1 MFRTRVSKPG
11 LDRIRQIVPFDLP
24 PETALLDS
32 YQEYSREVVLV
43 ARLSLSRAAVQQL
56 LKGLP
61 AGSEVSSSGVMGRP
75 ALSALPAWW
84 APEAAPQ
91 FLHVWLKP
99 THTRGTG
106 ELLVSAAGRDRAV
119 AFLRW
124 ESL

>member
-91 FLHVWLKP
+91 FLCLAQADAYARH
-99 THTRGTG
+99 RG
-106 ELLVSAAGRDRAV
+106 AAGIRR
-119 AFLRW
+119 R
-124 ESL
+124 S